1 MFVFSAQ
8 SETEAAD
15 KFEEWLLANGYPVDN
30 EYFGW
35 RRISRPI
42 PGSTLDLQRQRAAA
56 QPEASSDQWWDQP
69 TGTSG
74 FTGTWRVMI
83 DGEEVHRFSG
93 VGNVQADALRIGQR
107 WVLNQIRQGQLNP
120 VPGAEVEVV
129 PEMR

>member
-1 MFVFSAQ
+1 
-8 SETEAAD
+8 
-15 KFEEWLLANGYPVDN
+15 
-30 EYFGW
+30 
-35 RRISRPI
+35 
-42 PGSTLDLQRQRAAA
+42 
-56 QPEASSDQWWDQP
+56 
-69 TGTSG
+69 
-74 FTGTWRVMI
+74 MI